1 MKESR
6 FIELLN
12 LYVDQEI
19 SPSEAVELEAEIA
32 TKPDRRRTYEQY
44 CRMQRGCSLFFE
56 AVRAHASEYRELSRA
71 DHAAERK
78 VLDFPV
84 DRPVRRRLL
93 SSFAAAW
100 GGGLAAAAAVIALV
114 VLREPGAAQGG
125 ENAPIATNTAAAESA
140 PPVEA
145 APVLAPPNRPT
156 HYQFAAQ
163 FARSPDQVTERI
175 PQGEQ
180 PDFQWMNRVQFTA
193 VPKLSPEDLRFVD
206 EQQTLRPSTSLQ
218 ASAAAYTPGEA
229 INAFEFR
236 R

>member
-1 MKESR
+1 MKETR

-19 SPSEAVELEAEIA
+19 SPAEAAELEAEIA
-32 TKPDRRRTYEQY
+32 SKPDRRRTYEQY
-44 CRMQRGCSLFFE
+44 CRMQRGCSLLFE
-56 AVRAHASEYRELSRA
+56 AVRAHAPEYKELSRA

-84 DRPVRRRLL
+84 DRPVRRRHL
-93 SSFAAAW
+93 STFAAAW
-100 GGGLAAAAAVIALV
+100 GGGLAAAAAVVALV
-114 VLREPGAAQGG
+114 VLHEPDGAQGG
-125 ENAPIATNTAAAESA
+125 NAPLTANTSAAEA
-140 PPVEA
+140 I
-145 APVLAPPNRPT
+145 APVGTAPDVASPTRPS

-163 FARSPDQVTERI
+163 FSRSPDPVHASVA
-175 PQGEQ
+175 QGEQ

-206 EQQTLRPSTSLQ
+206 ERPALRPPTSLQ
-218 ASAAAYTPGEA
+218 ASSPAYTPGET